1 MRKIMNFILF
11 GAATLS
17 QASCDIDL
25 DFDAGGSNYLSR
37 TNHTEFVFT
46 PGDTN
51 WKYIRTGSRDWW
63 IVEVKTSDGRFA
75 PNYDNPQT
83 DRNDYISLD
92 AGWLTVERTGGK
104 TLRIEVV
111 PNRSE
116 RRRTATI
123 TLRLDGRYE
132 YIRVEQLPERFRE

>member
-17 QASCDIDL
+17 QAACDIDL
-25 DFDAGGSNYLSR
+25 DFDGDGVHHLSR
-37 TNHTEFVFT
+37 TEVVFSS
-46 PGDTN
+46 GDTHA
-51 WKYIRTGSRDWW
+51 KEIRTGSRDWW

-75 PNYDNPQT
+75 PNYDSPRV
-83 DRNDYISLD
+83 DRDDNIFLD
-92 AGWLTVERTGGK
+92 AGWLSVERTGGK

-116 RRRTATI
+116 RRRTATVV
-123 TLRLDGRYE
+123 LRFNGRTE
-132 YIRVEQLPERFRE
+132 YIRVEQLPERLRE

>member
-17 QASCDIDL
+17 QTACDIDL
-25 DFDAGGSNYLSR
+25 DFDAGGSHHLSR
-37 TNHTEFVFT
+37 TEVIFSSGDNHSKE
-46 PGDTN
+46 
-51 WKYIRTGSRDWW
+51 IRTGSRDWW

-92 AGWLTVERTGGK
+92 AGWLTVAK
-104 TLRIEVV
+104 
-111 PNRSE
+111 PC
-116 RRRTATI
+116 A
-123 TLRLDGRYE
+123 
-132 YIRVEQLPERFRE
+132 